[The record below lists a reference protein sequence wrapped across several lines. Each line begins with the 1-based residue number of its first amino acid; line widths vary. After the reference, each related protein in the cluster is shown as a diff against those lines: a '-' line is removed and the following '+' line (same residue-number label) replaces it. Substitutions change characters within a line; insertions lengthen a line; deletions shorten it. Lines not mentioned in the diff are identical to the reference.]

1 MSKYLIRPHHML
13 CMQFFEGKGYSDGFV
28 ASMAAIKE
36 KLEKE
41 DPQVEIVEGTDDVC
55 KNCPH
60 NMGGACENEDSVRQ
74 HDKRV
79 YDKVIETVGNSAKW
93 SSITKAIRENIVV
106 SVSGQIFVLKIRIIN
121 IYFKQPKGAWLYAM
135 HLLCY
140 MRLDLIFAIAKQ
152 YRYKSATK
160 QYRYKS
166 R

>member
-60 NMGGACENEDSVRQ
+60 NMGGACESVWQSNWNCRKQ
-74 HDKRV
+74 CQMVKYYQSHKREH
-79 YDKVIETVGNSAKW
+79 Y
-93 SSITKAIRENIVV
+93 
-106 SVSGQIFVLKIRIIN
+106 
-121 IYFKQPKGAWLYAM
+121 
-135 HLLCY
+135 
-140 MRLDLIFAIAKQ
+140 RL
-152 YRYKSATK
+152 R
-160 QYRYKS
+160 
-166 R
+166 

>member
-1 MSKYLIRPHHML
+1 M
-13 CMQFFEGKGYSDGFV
+13 
-28 ASMAAIKE
+28 
-36 KLEKE
+36 
-41 DPQVEIVEGTDDVC
+41 
-55 KNCPH
+55 
-60 NMGGACENEDSVRQ
+60 
-74 HDKRV
+74 
-79 YDKVIETVGNSAKW
+79 
-93 SSITKAIRENIVV
+93 V

-166 R
+166 ATKQYRYKSR

>member
-1 MSKYLIRPHHML
+1 MNRYTLLKEFYDLTAHNL
-13 CMQFFEGKGYSDGFV
+13 YCYSADSLMTRAKDGFEE
-28 ASMAAIKE
+28 SWYKEKE

-93 SSITKAIRENIVV
+93 SSITKAIRENIID
-106 SVSGQIFVLKIRIIN
+106 SGKMRETCGKCQWSDIC
-121 IYFKQPKGAWLYAM
+121 FKN
-135 HLLCY
+135 
-140 MRLDLIFAIAKQ
+140 
-152 YRYKSATK
+152 
-160 QYRYKS
+160 
-166 R
+166 

>member
-1 MSKYLIRPHHML
+1 MNILIKQGRVLDPASKTDKVMDVLI
-13 CMQFFEGKGYSDGFV
+13 KDGFV

-93 SSITKAIRENIVV
+93 SSITKAIRENIID
-106 SVSGQIFVLKIRIIN
+106 SGKMRETCGKCQWSDIC
-121 IYFKQPKGAWLYAM
+121 FKN
-135 HLLCY
+135 
-140 MRLDLIFAIAKQ
+140 
-152 YRYKSATK
+152 
-160 QYRYKS
+160 
-166 R
+166 

>member
-1 MSKYLIRPHHML
+1 MS
-13 CMQFFEGKGYSDGFV
+13 
-28 ASMAAIKE
+28 
-36 KLEKE
+36 
-41 DPQVEIVEGTDDVC
+41 
-55 KNCPH
+55 
-60 NMGGACENEDSVRQ
+60 GACENEDSVRQ

-93 SSITKAIRENIVV
+93 SSITKAIRENIIDSGKMRETCGKL
-106 SVSGQIFVLKIRIIN
+106 SVDQIFVLKIRIIN